1 MACKEGIF
9 SVQGQFPFI
18 LPMSG
23 RFSKSS
29 TGGTPIL
36 ARMLRYTGSSSG
48 AMVDTSLWN
57 VMPVSPL
64 WLLFGFWMRPF
75 AKQ

>member
-1 MACKEGIF
+1 
-9 SVQGQFPFI
+9 
-18 LPMSG
+18 MSG

-36 ARMLRYTGSSSG
+36 AAMLRYTERTSG

-57 VMPVSPL
+57 VKPVSPL
-64 WLLFGFWMRPF
+64 WRLFGFWMRPF